1 MSWLMVHVSD
11 LKNLLKEIRKLR
23 EANERKDKIILRLM
37 DEKKEQEE
45 LCKSPNPFDLFGGL
59 F

>member
-1 MSWLMVHVSD
+1 MVHVSD